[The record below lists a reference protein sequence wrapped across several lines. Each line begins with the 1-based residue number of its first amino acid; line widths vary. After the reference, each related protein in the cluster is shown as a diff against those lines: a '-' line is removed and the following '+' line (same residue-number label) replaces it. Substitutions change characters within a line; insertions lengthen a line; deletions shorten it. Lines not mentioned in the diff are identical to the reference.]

1 MNRGA
6 QRLRKA
12 VPRGEQTKL
21 AGKLG
26 VDPAAVCKWLKGKH
40 VPAARFRAK
49 IEDEY
54 GIGWRLWD
62 QEVAP

>member
-1 MNRGA
+1 
-6 QRLRKA
+6 
-12 VPRGEQTKL
+12 L